1 MLAYG
6 CGSSHSKCSLQDIAA
21 LTLARDLRD
30 LRPAQQSGACSPRL
44 PGVAQAPW
52 GSWPPLRWS
61 GGHVILLVIPPLLGP
76 TGTRSLD
83 DPPDLSCKD
92 STRQHAVDDP
102 RLSCKQAHPPDRA
115 AAENAIQ
122 PKVLPQQQVDQHRQ
136 CHRGDNRE
144 QHHEQAAESATE
156 RADLQVPEAHAGRL
170 TADRNRKPSRR
181 HPGRWPTARR
191 PLATPASG
199 QPLPDS
205 ANRRR
210 GRGSSKPLPLED
222 SFPEGEWSRG
232 RFPAVRVVWRRGQSR
247 PWRLRGR
254 WP

>member
-1 MLAYG
+1 M
-6 CGSSHSKCSLQDIAA
+6 
-21 LTLARDLRD
+21 
-30 LRPAQQSGACSPRL
+30 PGAVHDV
-44 PGVAQAPW
+44 PGRRRSFQ
-52 GSWPPLRWS
+52 WS
-61 GGHVILLVIPPLLGP
+61 FHQTSFGI
-76 TGTRSLD
+76 TGVHLLD

-92 STRQHAVDDP
+92 RTPQYAVDGL
-102 RLSCKQAHPPDRA
+102 RLSCKHAHPPDRA

-122 PKVLPQQQVDQHRQ
+122 PEVLPQQQVDQHRQ

-144 QHHEQAAESATE
+144 QRHEQAAESATE
-156 RADLQVPEAHAGRL
+156 RADLQVPEAHAGWL
-170 TADRNRKPSRR
+170 TVDRNRKPSRR

-191 PLATPASG
+191 PLATPTSG

-205 ANRRR
+205 ANRRT

-232 RFPAVRVVWRRGQSR
+232 RFPAVRVVWRRGRSR

-254 WP
+254 SP

>member
-1 MLAYG
+1 MV
-6 CGSSHSKCSLQDIAA
+6 SVM
-21 LTLARDLRD
+21 
-30 LRPAQQSGACSPRL
+30 PAGEQSADPSPRG
-44 PGVAQAPW
+44 PGSGQR
-52 GSWPPLRWS
+52 RWEERD
-61 GGHVILLVIPPLLGP
+61 VILLVIHLGLLGP
-76 TGTRSLD
+76 TGAHWLD
-83 DPPDLSCKD
+83 DPPDLSCQD
-92 STRQHAVDDP
+92 GTRRYAVDDP
-102 RLSCKQAHPPDRA
+102 LLSCKQAHPPDRA
-115 AAENAIQ
+115 AAENALQ
-122 PKVLPQQQVDQHRQ
+122 PEVLPQQQVDQHRQ